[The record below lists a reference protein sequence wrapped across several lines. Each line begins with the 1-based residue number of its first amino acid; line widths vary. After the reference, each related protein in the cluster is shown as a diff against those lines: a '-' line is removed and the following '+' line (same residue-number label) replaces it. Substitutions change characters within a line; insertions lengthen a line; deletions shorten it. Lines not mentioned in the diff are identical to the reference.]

1 MVGRSCLGCGQELCP
16 FRRTSPVIYHTNSA
30 LSLSLSDRTP
40 FILPDICQIEILLLM
55 MMMLGLLCVYLSPS
69 VHDNDDNIEINKP
82 LNGQSSSSS
91 SSFPTSAN
99 KPHVKRW
106 TCSSSTPH
114 PSFRPRPQS
123 WGLAS
128 NSLPGYETCLYLL

>member
-1 MVGRSCLGCGQELCP
+1 MVGRSVMFGMWPGALP
-16 FRRTSPVIYHTNSA
+16 FSTYVTSYLPYKQCA
-30 LSLSLSDRTP
+30 LSLSDRTP

-82 LNGQSSSSS
+82 LNGQSSSS
-91 SSFPTSAN
+91 FPTSAN